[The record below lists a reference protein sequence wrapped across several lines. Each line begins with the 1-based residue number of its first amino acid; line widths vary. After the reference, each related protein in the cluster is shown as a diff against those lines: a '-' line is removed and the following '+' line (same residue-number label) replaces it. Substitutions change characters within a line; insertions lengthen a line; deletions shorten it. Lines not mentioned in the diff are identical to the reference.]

1 MSELQVNLKD
11 KNFTI
16 AFPNH
21 SMQIPM
27 YTALSLVNSL
37 RFMDQNGV
45 DINYI
50 VELQNSIVDSAR
62 NNLVHEFLKEPL
74 HQTLIFIDSD
84 MMWSPDDLLRLCA
97 WSTMYPVVAGMYSTK
112 SEDPKFLGDYWKD
125 PEINQVMGNEHGL
138 IKMTGIGLGF
148 CAIHRSVFETMM
160 PTTKSYKD
168 PRSETPV
175 YRFFSTTADDG
186 GFVGEDIYFFRR
198 WTREFGGELWID
210 PEIKLGHIGQK
221 IYKGDVTH
229 SITEYNKRL
238 LEG

>member
-1 MSELQVNLKD
+1 MADLKIDLQS
-11 KNFTI
+11 KNFTVAI
-16 AFPNH
+16 PNH

-74 HQTLIFIDSD
+74 QQTLIFIDSD
-84 MMWSPDDLLRLCA
+84 MMWDPNDLLRLCA
-97 WSTMYPVVAGMYSTK
+97 WSTLYPIVAGMYSSK
-112 SEDPKFLGDYWKD
+112 SDTPKFLGDYWKD
-125 PEINQVMGNEHGL
+125 PEVNQVMGNEYGL
-138 IKMTGIGLGF
+138 IKMTGLGLGF
-148 CAIHRSVFETMM
+148 CAIQRSVFEIMKGS
-160 PTTKSYKD
+160 TKTYRDARTGES
-168 PRSETPV
+168 V
-175 YRFFSTTADDG
+175 YRFFSTTDLDG
-186 GFVGEDIYFFRR
+186 SFVGEDIYFLRR
-198 WTREFGGELWID
+198 WTKEFNGELWID

-221 IYKGDVTH
+221 IYKGDVIK
-229 SITEYNKRL
+229 SITDYNLKL